1 MKFVLWGRYCA
12 DALTKRGPYREQH
25 LAGLREQHA
34 RGMLLTLG
42 PTAGST
48 HVFGVYEAPSQE
60 EVEALVKGDIY
71 WAQGIWTQVDVYPW
85 TDAIPFPGL

>member
-12 DALTKRGPYREQH
+12 DALTKRVPYREQH
-25 LAGLREQHA
+25 LAGLREQQA
-34 RGMLLTLG
+34 KGVLLTLG

-60 EVEALVKGDIY
+60 EVEALVKGYILL
-71 WAQGIWTQVDVYPW
+71 G
-85 TDAIPFPGL
+85 PGHLDPGGDLPLE